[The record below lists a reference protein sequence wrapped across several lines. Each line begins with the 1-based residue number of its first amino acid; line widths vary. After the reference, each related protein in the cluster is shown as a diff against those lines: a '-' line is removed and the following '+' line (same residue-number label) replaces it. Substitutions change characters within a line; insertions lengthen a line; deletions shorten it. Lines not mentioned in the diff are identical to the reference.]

1 MTDIIIAASVVAV
14 TGLICGLILALASK
28 FMNIAQDERISDIRE
43 CLPGANCGA
52 CGFTGCDGYAK
63 AIIEIEGTPTN
74 LCTPGGAETARKIAE
89 KLGVEFSEVEK
100 KVAFVKCH
108 GDCSATTIKFNYEG
122 INTCTA
128 AKMHFSGHWACP
140 HGCLGF
146 GDCALVCSE
155 NAISIKDGVAHV
167 DPSRCIGCGLCAK
180 TCPNALISI
189 FPMTKQTIVSCSNT
203 DKGVIARAVCSNA
216 CIGCKKCEKTC
227 AEGAIKVENNLAKI
241 DGEKCTSC
249 GSCVQ
254 ACPVGCI
261 KIADFA
267 AVSSIQ
273 I

>member
-1 MTDIIIAASVVAV
+1 MFLKEDYVMKYYV
-14 TGLICGLILALASK
+14 
-28 FMNIAQDERISDIRE
+28 N
-43 CLPGANCGA
+43 
-52 CGFTGCDGYAK
+52 DG
-63 AIIEIEGTPTN
+63 
-74 LCTPGGAETARKIAE
+74 
-89 KLGVEFSEVEK
+89 
-100 KVAFVKCH
+100 
-108 GDCSATTIKFNYEG
+108 
-122 INTCTA
+122 
-128 AKMHFSGHWACP
+128 
-140 HGCLGF
+140 
-146 GDCALVCSE
+146 
-155 NAISIKDGVAHV
+155 
-167 DPSRCIGCGLCAK
+167 CIGCGLCAK

-227 AEGAIKVENNLAKI
+227 TEGAIKVENNLAKI